1 MPDIDLTWDT
11 FTTWGLPFGFLLA
24 GALLGLLFER
34 VVLHRLGKLAR
45 RSSWRWDDIAVDSV
59 KRGPVIWFTAL
70 GALAASHLL
79 PLPPNV
85 VRLLDRVLLALIIF
99 SLTVVVARIA
109 AGLVS
114 DYARRSHT
122 AVPATSLV
130 TNVTQLVVYVGGL
143 LFLLQSLGI
152 SIMPLITTLGIGG
165 LAVALA
171 LQPTLANVF
180 AGFQIIASRQV
191 RQGDFIRLEQGEEGY
206 VTDIKWRNTTIK
218 ALWDD
223 HEIVVPNSKLGDSV
237 VINYHLPAKP
247 FWVKIEVGVHYD
259 SDLERVEEVVQ
270 EVAREVSQEFG
281 GGGRRQEPV
290 VRFRG
295 FGDSSIDFVVRLQV
309 DQFAT
314 QFRLRHEFIKRLHR
328 RFGEEGIT
336 IPFPIRTLHT
346 PDTIGF
352 RRAEAGE
359 T

>member
-1 MPDIDLTWDT
+1 MPEIDLNWD
-11 FTTWGLPFGFLLA
+11 FVATWGLPLAFLVA
-24 GALLGLLFER
+24 GALVGLLFER
-34 VVLHRLGKLAR
+34 FVLRQLGKVAQR
-45 RSSWRWDDIAVDSV
+45 TSWRWDDIAVDSV
-59 KRGPVIWFTAL
+59 KRAPIIWFTAL
-70 GALAASHLL
+70 GAVAATHLL
-79 PLPPNV
+79 PLSSDV
-85 VRLLDRVLLALIIF
+85 VGALDRVLFALIIF
-99 SLTVVVARIA
+99 SITLVVARIA
-109 AGLVS
+109 AGVVS

-130 TNVTQLVVYVGGL
+130 TNVIQLVIYVGGL
-143 LFLLQSLGI
+143 LFILQSLGV

-191 RQGDFIRLEQGEEGY
+191 RQGDYIRLEQGEEGY

-223 HEIVVPNSKLGDSV
+223 HEVVVPNSKLGDSV
-237 VINYHLPAKP
+237 VINYHLPARS
-247 FWVKIEVGVHYD
+247 FWVKIDVGVHYD

-270 EVAREVSQEFG
+270 EVAKEVSEEFG

-290 VRFRG
+290 VRFRE
-295 FGDSSIDFVVRLQV
+295 FGDSSINLIVRLQV
-309 DQFAT
+309 DRYAT

-328 RFGEEGIT
+328 RFGEERIT

-346 PDTIGF
+346 PDTLSV
-352 RRAEAGE
+352 RREAVGE
-359 T
+359 A

>member
-1 MPDIDLTWDT
+1 MPDIDLNWDIVA
-11 FTTWGLPFGFLLA
+11 TWGLPVAFLIG
-24 GALLGLLFER
+24 GAMVGWLFER
-34 VVLHRLGKLAR
+34 IVLHRLGRLA
-45 RSSWRWDDIAVDSV
+45 SKTAWRWDDIAVESV
-59 KRGPVIWFTAL
+59 KRAPLIWFTAL
-70 GALAASHLL
+70 GAVAATHLL
-79 PLPPNV
+79 PVSPDV
-85 VRLLDRVLLALIIF
+85 VRLLDRLLFALIIF
-99 SLTVVVARIA
+99 SVTLVAARIA
-109 AGLVS
+109 AGVVS

-130 TNVTQLVVYVGGL
+130 KNITQLAIYVGGL
-143 LFLLQSLGI
+143 LFILQSLGV

-259 SDLERVEEVVQ
+259 SDLEQVEQVVT
-270 EVAREVSQEFG
+270 EVAREVSEEFG
-281 GGGRRQEPV
+281 GRGQRQEPV

-295 FGDSSIDFVVRLQV
+295 FGDSSINFVVRLQV
-309 DQFAT
+309 DQYST

-336 IPFPIRTLHT
+336 IPFPIRTLHA
-346 PDTIGF
+346 PDGIRVRPEGVG
-352 RRAEAGE
+352 EA
-359 T
+359 